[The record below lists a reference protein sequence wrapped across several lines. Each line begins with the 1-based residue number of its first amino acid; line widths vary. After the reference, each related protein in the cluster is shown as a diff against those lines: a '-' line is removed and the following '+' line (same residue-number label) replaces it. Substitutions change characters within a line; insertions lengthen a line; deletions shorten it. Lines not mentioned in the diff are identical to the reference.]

1 MNATLPAWISKLAAV
16 ALLAG
21 LLAACYLFV
30 VAPLNGAYQ
39 ETNQAIVD
47 GRDQILGFQKVAAS
61 RSAFQ
66 SQLEQLK
73 KRQSSTGYYLAG
85 GTNAL
90 AGAALQELVS
100 DAIEK
105 SGGTL
110 RSVQILPGESEGDFQ
125 KVAVRVQFIT
135 TTSVLFKILYG
146 LESGQTY
153 LFIDNL
159 DVRAQRSRR
168 RRNQETPQ
176 EPQLQVR
183 FDLTGYQR
191 PEAG

>member
-1 MNATLPAWISKLAAV
+1 MSLPGWISKLLAF

-21 LLAACYLFV
+21 LLVACYLVV
-30 VAPLNGAYQ
+30 VAPLTAAYRD
-39 ETNQAIVD
+39 TNQAIVD
-47 GRDQILGFQKVAAS
+47 GRDQVLGFQKVAAG
-61 RSAFQ
+61 REAFQ
-66 SQLEQLK
+66 SQLEELK
-73 KRQSSTGYYLAG
+73 ERQNSAGYYLAG

-100 DAIEK
+100 SQIEK
-105 SGGTL
+105 NGGTL
-110 RSVQILPGESEGDFQ
+110 RSVQILPGESDGEFQ

-135 TTSVLFKILYG
+135 TTKVLFKILYA

-168 RRNQETPQ
+168 RRNQETEQ